1 MFFSKAD
8 TNKSK
13 TIEALIPMVDLFAVL
28 AIVFM
33 IYSSDEIIASQE
45 KSQETIEE
53 IAADYKKLQQEVAAA
68 EQARKDRREML
79 AQNAVKSLEEIEVE
93 REQKA
98 KQLVAQ
104 FTQMLSEQQ
113 SQAALEYETLVAKF
127 EAEHEEEVERQ
138 KNELEAEKQKEL
150 DLKVA
155 SLEQQKEAEVSS
167 AKQEFEQIVN
177 AQEAQLET
185 TTQAIVAAEL
195 ERVKDLDQQ
204 KAQLQQQQR
213 IEVAMV
219 QQERS
224 QALEQQK
231 SEMKAQQQATAEAA
245 AEEARQQAA
254 AEAEQAAAEA
264 EQSLAQELE
273 AQQARLEAQQA
284 QEMAASQAAAEEA
297 QQQAVKQELAAQ
309 QKKLEAQKA
318 QELAAAEAAAQELA
332 QQAAKDAS
340 EATEREV
347 LKTAKQQAE
356 SEVEAEHAQEMEQ
369 QLAML
374 EAEKDAEMKPFLE
387 AEEARKEAQ
396 KVREQI
402 VDNLLENFKDS
413 EDGDVDIDGKT
424 GKVRINFQESYFV
437 RGSAELSD
445 SMKDLLRTMIPKYA
459 KSIYESEGAAKQ
471 VESLRISGL
480 TSPIFRGRYFDI
492 NDTSAEGEEAREYNL
507 KLSNDRALAMYNFI
521 FNGEEMGDY
530 EHRAQLKADLG
541 IEALGYRTATP
552 VPIELVGEKATCI
565 EYDCKKE
572 QASILEFRLYSEQKT
587 QF

>member
-53 IAADYKKLQQEVAAA
+53 IAADFKKLQQEVAAA
-68 EQARKDRREML
+68 EQARQDRREML

-113 SQAALEYETLVAKF
+113 SQAALEYETLVAQF

-185 TTQAIVAAEL
+185 TTQAIVAAEM

-204 KAQLQQQQR
+204 KSQLQQQQAVQ
-213 IEVAMV
+213 VAMV

-231 SEMKAQQQATAEAA
+231 SEMEAQQQAAAKAA
-245 AEEARQQAA
+245 AEEARQQAS
-254 AEAEQAAAEA
+254 AEA

-309 QKKLEAQKA
+309 QERLEAQQA
-318 QELAAAEAAAQELA
+318 QEMAAAEAAAQELA

-356 SEVEAEHAQEMEQ
+356 AEVEAEHAQEMEQ

-492 NDTSAEGEEAREYNL
+492 NDTSPEGEEAREYNL